1 MLKTQD
7 TVLVLVDFQGKLAR
21 IVQDSD
27 AVIAS
32 ARRLVRGAGVLDV
45 PVLWTEQNPRGLG
58 ATVPELAELL
68 PGEPIAKLSFS
79 CCGEGP
85 FVEALERVGRK
96 GVLLAGIEAH
106 VCVYQTAA
114 DLLESGYE
122 VEVVADAVSSR
133 TAENKAIA
141 LARMRQL
148 GAAITSVEMVLF
160 ELLGRA
166 EGPRFKRLLEIV
178 K

>member
-32 ARRLVRGAGVLDV
+32 ARRLVRGAAVLDV

-79 CCGEGP
+79 CCGEGA

-141 LARMRQL
+141 LARMGQL
-148 GAAITSVEMVLF
+148 GAAITSVEMALF

-166 EGPRFKRLLEIV
+166 EGARFKRLLEIV